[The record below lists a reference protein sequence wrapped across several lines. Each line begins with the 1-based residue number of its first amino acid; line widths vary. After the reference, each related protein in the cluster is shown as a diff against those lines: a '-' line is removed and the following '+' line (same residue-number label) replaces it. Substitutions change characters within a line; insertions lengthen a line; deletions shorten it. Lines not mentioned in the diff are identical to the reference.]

1 MNWFK
6 KSQVINTEEDARKIA
21 PKYNLYYNGI
31 QNGIGKFWF
40 LFTTNNGNGTTF
52 SLRPGEDIRTKIK

>member
-6 KSQVINTEEDARKIA
+6 KSQIINTEEDAKKIA
-21 PKYNLYYNGI
+21 PMYNLYYNGI
-31 QNGIGKFWF
+31 MQGRDRF
-40 LFTTNNGNGTTF
+40 LFQFTTNNGNGTTF

>member
-21 PKYNLYYNGI
+21 PKYNLHYNGI
-31 QNGIGKFWF
+31 MYGRDRY
-40 LFTTNNGNGTTF
+40 LFQFTKNDGNGTTI
-52 SLRPGEDIRTKIK
+52 SLRPGEDIRSKIK